1 MILPR
6 EEPTIPSIPTAEVAL
21 MAAKRNMI
29 SRQSSECPLRVRLQS
44 TGTGFAAA
52 SLPNE
57 PNMDIAGE
65 ASAARHNADIWDNEN
80 GFRNQADGFFD

>member
-1 MILPR
+1 
-6 EEPTIPSIPTAEVAL
+6 

-29 SRQSSECPLRVRLQS
+29 SRESSKCAFPGCLQS
-44 TGTGFAAA
+44 TRTGFAAG

-57 PNMDIAGE
+57 PNMGIAGE

-80 GFRNQADGFFD
+80 GFRNQADGCFD